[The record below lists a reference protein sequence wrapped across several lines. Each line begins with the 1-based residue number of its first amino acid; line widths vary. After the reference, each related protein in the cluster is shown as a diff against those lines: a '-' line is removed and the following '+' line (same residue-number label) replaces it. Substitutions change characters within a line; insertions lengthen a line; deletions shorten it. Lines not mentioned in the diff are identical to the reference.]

1 MTLMA
6 NLWRSY
12 VASVANIISKHQI
25 TNGGNVI
32 LWQPE
37 NEYSGAAPGFTF
49 PDPAYM
55 QYLEDQACNAGI
67 VVPFIN
73 NDAWTHGYQAPGTGK
88 GAVDIYAS
96 ICNNNSRL
104 LFAFEEAYILAG
116 L

>member
-1 MTLMA
+1 MTWLTSGA
-6 NLWRSY
+6 SY

-55 QYLEDQACNAGI
+55 QYVETQARNAGI

-88 GAVDIYAS
+88 GAMDIYVSS
-96 ICNNNSRL
+96 IQQLQTPCHIRRGSC
-104 LFAFEEAYILAG
+104 FAG
-116 L
+116 LR